1 MRFAFFTSLQRAYI
15 RSCRTG
21 RDAMHCVSTSVA
33 MPWYVRIATCLIF
46 VTAVE
51 TDNYPSLQ
59 KNPSRHCE
67 TTCWRSNPVKNNAL
81 LYFLDCFAGSQ

>member
-59 KNPSRHCE
+59 KNPSRHLLSIASLRKA
-67 TTCWRSNPVKNNAL
+67 TTSLFGFVIRIC
-81 LYFLDCFAGSQ
+81 